1 MEPTAQ
7 TPSTDH
13 STLITPHFKN
23 CHRCGAAVPWEPTQ
37 FADLGLS
44 FLDDMPIHC
53 DPCELAIAREKQH
66 AARQERV
73 EKCKAQLAACIGE
86 RIRATDI
93 THPEFNASKWAT
105 IGKTDITAH
114 NNILLVGPAGTC
126 KSRMLYLLCKTATW
140 KGYSIDWIRTTD
152 ITILS
157 EQMKDYA
164 SRSHARERLQRLKFV
179 DRLVLDDLGKTKWT
193 PKEEE
198 IAWEILDYRYEHNR
212 PVWISANTHP
222 EHLLMESYFTRDRG
236 APLVGRMLESAIVY
250 NLSHTTP

>member
-1 MEPTAQ
+1 MET
-7 TPSTDH
+7 TSSTDH

-86 RIRATDI
+86 RIRNTDI
-93 THPEFNASKWAT
+93 THAEFNAKAWAT

-157 EQMKDYA
+157 EQMAKYDTRA
-164 SRSHARERLQRLKFV
+164 NARERLQRLKYV

-198 IAWEILDYRYEHNR
+198 IAWEILDYRYEHQK